1 MLRWLQTYCSLL
13 QVVRLS
19 PSSFV
24 PVPHWQALCGL
35 SSHTTVF
42 ACQQD
47 VDGGVFALMFPALL
61 QKALAP
67 GCAEMKWK
75 KCAIFQIVGLTERR
89 VVSASEMVGCLEL
102 GNSARTVGS
111 TAMNAAS
118 SRSHAIFTITLEQR
132 RGTDRSVF
140 ILHVNDLIH

>member
-19 PSSFV
+19 PPSFV

-47 VDGGVFALMFPALL
+47 VVDGGVFKLIMFPALL
-61 QKALAP
+61 QEALAP

-75 KCAIFQIVGLTERR
+75 NRAIFQIVGLTERR

-140 ILHVNDLIH
+140 NLTCK